1 MKSNLILILGLVG
14 QGAFSMR
21 FLIQWI
27 QSEKEKKSVIPISF
41 WYMSLI
47 GSLLLLIYA
56 LIRKDPVFILGQSFG
71 FIVYIRNIY
80 LIKHAEKLKKTKPAV
95 GD

>member
-56 LIRKDPVFILGQSFG
+56 LIRMDPVFILGQSFG

-80 LIKHAEKLKKTKPAV
+80 LIKHAEKLKNIRPSI